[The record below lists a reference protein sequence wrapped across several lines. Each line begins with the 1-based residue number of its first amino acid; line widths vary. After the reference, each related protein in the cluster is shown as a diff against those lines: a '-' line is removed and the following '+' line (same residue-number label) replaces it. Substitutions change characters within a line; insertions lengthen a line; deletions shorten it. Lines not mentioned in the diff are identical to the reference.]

1 MGTVAVTLRILPAEV
16 DTDFKKLETTISKHV
31 PGKVKY
37 KKCIIQP
44 FAFGLKAMIAQFE
57 MGDEEGVYDQLEE
70 ALRGIPEVQGVELL
84 EMGRLM

>member
-1 MGTVAVTLRILPAEV
+1 MGTVAVTLRILPSEV
-16 DTDFKKLETTISKHV
+16 ETDFKKLEETITKQV
-31 PGKVKY
+31 PPRVKY
-37 KKCIIQP
+37 KKSIIQP